1 MSRIKAYFVF
11 LYHCFLAILNIY
23 LFDCIFS
30 LGFVDSYLAIAPFI
44 IPAAISL
51 FKLGS
56 NYFQKQKA
64 QGAFDDATAEAV
76 RLGQDIE
83 KRKFINRYEALQA
96 PTTGTKLQMEQ
107 IQRSAQSTTDSLQE
121 GGQRASIGGA
131 GRVQQGVTDA
141 AAKVAARYDD
151 IQLKLDD
158 KFLSEEQRIGI
169 MNEKKDLQLQ
179 YQRLAGAQGAATAAG
194 NQIAE
199 NNANMIGAVG
209 GLVSAGIQGAAL
221 YSDTKKLAGA
231 AGLSVK
237 DYKNQLLLNP
247 PPKST
252 TKTTT
257 KADGSS
263 ETETIERAPTLRE
276 RAEIE
281 SSKLAKQAIN
291 RLSAAP
297 EMTIPPDDDL
307 VFDFE
312 SDADYNEFTGTGEAK
327 LSPRT
332 LKKLKRMIKRGEI

>member
-1 MSRIKAYFVF
+1 MSRIKTYFVF

-23 LFDCIFS
+23 LFDCILSF
-30 LGFVDSYLAIAPFI
+30 GFGDSYLAIAPFV

-51 FKLGS
+51 FKLGA

-64 QGAFDDATAEAV
+64 QGALADATAEAV

-96 PTTGTKLQMEQ
+96 PLTGTKLQMEQ
-107 IQRSAQSTTDSLQE
+107 VQRSAQSTTESLQE

-141 AAKVAARYDD
+141 SAKVAARLDD

-158 KFLSEEQRIGI
+158 KFMSEEQRIGI

-199 NNANMIGAVG
+199 NNAAMIGAVG
-209 GLVSAGIQGAAL
+209 GLVSAGIQGAGL
-221 YSDTKKLAGA
+221 YSDTKKLADS

-237 DYKNQLLLNP
+237 DYKTQLLLDGAAGGG
-247 PPKST
+247 ST
-252 TKTTT
+252 TTTS
-257 KADGSS
+257 K
-263 ETETIERAPTLRE
+263 PLTLRE
-276 RAEIE
+276 RAEKE
-281 SSKLAKQAIN
+281 SRKLTNQAVN
-291 RLSAAP
+291 NLSRAP
-297 EMTIPPDDDL
+297 EMTADYDL
-307 VFDFE
+307 EFDFE
-312 SDADYNEFTGTGEAK
+312 EDADYNEFTGTGEAQ

-332 LKKLKRMIKRGEI
+332 LRKIKRMIERGEI

>member
-1 MSRIKAYFVF
+1 MSRIKTYFVF

-30 LGFVDSYLAIAPFI
+30 LGFGDSYLAIAPFV

-51 FKLGS
+51 FKLGA

-64 QGAFDDATAEAV
+64 QSAFSDATAEAV

-96 PTTGTKLQMEQ
+96 PLTGTKLQMEQ
-107 IQRSAQSTTDSLQE
+107 VQRSAQSTTESLQE

-141 AAKVAARYDD
+141 SAKVAARLDD
-151 IQLKLDD
+151 IQLKIDD
-158 KFLSEEQRIGI
+158 KFMSEEQRIGI

-199 NNANMIGAVG
+199 NNSAMIGAVG
-209 GLVSAGIQGAAL
+209 GLISAGIQGAGL
-221 YSDTKKLAGA
+221 YSDTKKLADS

-237 DYKNQLLLNP
+237 DYKTQLLLDG
-247 PPKST
+247 
-252 TKTTT
+252 
-257 KADGSS
+257 ADGGGTSS
-263 ETETIERAPTLRE
+263 ITKNAPTLRE
-276 RAEIE
+276 NAEKE
-281 SSKLAKQAIN
+281 SRKLTNQAMN
-291 RLSAAP
+291 NLSRAP
-297 EMTIPPDDDL
+297 EMTADNDL
-307 VFDFE
+307 EFDFE
-312 SDADYNEFTGTGEAK
+312 EDADYNEFTGTGEAQ

-332 LKKLKRMIKRGEI
+332 LRKIKRMIERGEI

>member
-1 MSRIKAYFVF
+1 MSRIKTYFVF

-30 LGFVDSYLAIAPFI
+30 FGFGDSYLALIPPFV

-51 FKLGS
+51 FKLGA

-64 QGAFDDATAEAV
+64 QGALADATAEAV

-96 PTTGTKLQMEQ
+96 PLTGTKLQMEQ
-107 IQRSAQSTTDSLQE
+107 VQRSAQSTTESLQE

-141 AAKVAARYDD
+141 SAKVAARLDD

-158 KFLSEEQRIGI
+158 KFMSEEQRIGI

-199 NNANMIGAVG
+199 NNAAMIGAVG
-209 GLVSAGIQGAAL
+209 GLVSAGIQGAGL
-221 YSDTKKLAGA
+221 YSDTKKLADS

-237 DYKNQLLLNP
+237 DYKTQLLLDGAAGGG
-247 PPKST
+247 ST
-252 TKTTT
+252 TTTS
-257 KADGSS
+257 K
-263 ETETIERAPTLRE
+263 PLTLRE
-276 RAEIE
+276 RAEKE
-281 SSKLAKQAIN
+281 SRKLTNQAVN
-291 RLSAAP
+291 NLSRAP
-297 EMTIPPDDDL
+297 EMTADYDL
-307 VFDFE
+307 EFDFE
-312 SDADYNEFTGTGEAK
+312 EDADYNEFTGTGEAQ

-332 LKKLKRMIKRGEI
+332 LRKIKRMIERGEI

>member
-30 LGFVDSYLAIAPFI
+30 LGFVDSYLAGIPFL

-51 FKLGS
+51 FKLGA
-56 NYFQKQKA
+56 NYFQGLEAK
-64 QGAFDDATAEAV
+64 GALRDATAEAV

-199 NNANMIGAVG
+199 NNAAMIGAVG

-247 PPKST
+247 TPVE
-252 TKTTT
+252 TKNSDGTTT
-257 KADGSS
+257 K
-263 ETETIERAPTLRE
+263 RAPTLRE

-281 SSKLAKQAIN
+281 SSKLTKQAFN

-297 EMTIPPDDDL
+297 EMTSDYDL
-307 VFDFE
+307 EFDLE
-312 SDADYNEFTGTGEAK
+312 EDADYNEFTGTGEAQ

-332 LKKLKRMIKRGEI
+332 LRKIKRMIERGEI

>member
-30 LGFVDSYLAIAPFI
+30 LGFGDSYLAIAPFV

-51 FKLGS
+51 FKLGA
-56 NYFQKQKA
+56 NYFQKQEA
-64 QGAFDDATAEAV
+64 QSAFNDATAEAV

-96 PTTGTKLQMEQ
+96 PLTGTKLQMEQ
-107 IQRSAQSTTDSLQE
+107 VQRSAQSTTESLQE

-141 AAKVAARYDD
+141 TAKIAARLDD

-199 NNANMIGAVG
+199 NNAAMIGAVG
-209 GLVSAGIQGAAL
+209 GLVSAGIQGAGL
-221 YSDTKKLAGA
+221 YSDTKKLADA

-237 DYKNQLLLNP
+237 DYKKQLLLDGA
-247 PPKST
+247 SGGT
-252 TKTTT
+252 SSITKN
-257 KADGSS
+257 ADGSTTTTS
-263 ETETIERAPTLRE
+263 KPLTLRE
-276 RAEIE
+276 RAEKE
-281 SSKLAKQAIN
+281 SRKLTNQAVN
-291 RLSAAP
+291 NLSRAP
-297 EMTIPPDDDL
+297 EMTADYDL
-307 VFDFE
+307 EFDFE
-312 SDADYNEFTGTGEAK
+312 EDADYNEFTGTGEAQ

-332 LKKLKRMIKRGEI
+332 LRKIKRMIERGEI

>member
-1 MSRIKAYFVF
+1 MSRIKTYFVF

-30 LGFVDSYLAIAPFI
+30 LGFGDSYLAIAPFI

-51 FKLGS
+51 FKLGA

-64 QGAFDDATAEAV
+64 QSALEDANAEAV

-96 PTTGTKLQMEQ
+96 PLTGTKLQMEQ
-107 IQRSAQSTTDSLQE
+107 VQRSAQSTTESLQE

-141 AAKVAARYDD
+141 SAKVAARLDD

-158 KFLSEEQRIGI
+158 KFMSEEQRIGI

-199 NNANMIGAVG
+199 NNAAMIGAVG
-209 GLVSAGIQGAAL
+209 GLVSAGIQGAGL

-237 DYKNQLLLNP
+237 DYKTQLLLDGA
-247 PPKST
+247 SGGT
-252 TKTTT
+252 SSITKNADGTTT
-257 KADGSS
+257 TTSQS
-263 ETETIERAPTLRE
+263 PTLRE
-276 RAEIE
+276 RAEKE
-281 SSKLAKQAIN
+281 SAKLTKQAFN

-297 EMTIPPDDDL
+297 EMTADNDL
-307 VFDFE
+307 EFDFE
-312 SDADYNEFTGTGEAK
+312 EDADYNEFTGTGEAQ

-332 LKKLKRMIKRGEI
+332 LRKIKRMIERGEI

>member
-1 MSRIKAYFVF
+1 MSRIKTYFVF

-30 LGFVDSYLAIAPFI
+30 LGFVDSYLAIAPFV

-51 FKLGS
+51 FKLGA

-64 QGAFDDATAEAV
+64 QGAFNDATAEAV

-96 PTTGTKLQMEQ
+96 PLTGTKLQMEQ
-107 IQRSAQSTTDSLQE
+107 VQRSAQSTTESLQE

-141 AAKVAARYDD
+141 SAKVAARSDD

-158 KFLSEEQRIGI
+158 KFMSEEQRIGI

-199 NNANMIGAVG
+199 NNAAMIGAVG
-209 GLVSAGIQGAAL
+209 GLISAGIQGAGL
-221 YSDTKKLAGA
+221 YSDTKKLADS

-247 PPKST
+247 PPAET
-252 TKTTT
+252 TTTTT
-257 KADGSS
+257 KADGS
-263 ETETIERAPTLRE
+263 TETIKKV
-276 RAEIE
+276 
-281 SSKLAKQAIN
+281 SSKTDREKAQEQSDLLLKQQQ
-291 RLSAAP
+291 S
-297 EMTIPPDDDL
+297 TISNNTEPYGIDPGDPRYVPQYDPNNSL
-307 VFDFE
+307 FIPVEFRVFGVGGVPIDQ
-312 SDADYNEFTGTGEAK
+312 
-327 LSPRT
+327 RT
-332 LKKLKRMIKRGEI
+332 LPQYQ

>member
-30 LGFVDSYLAIAPFI
+30 LGFVDSYLAIAPFV
-44 IPAAISL
+44 IPAVMSL
-51 FKLGS
+51 FKLGA
-56 NYFQKQKA
+56 NYFQGVEAK
-64 QGAFDDATAEAV
+64 GALRDATAEAV

-194 NQIAE
+194 NQLAE
-199 NNANMIGAVG
+199 NNANMISAVG
-209 GLVSAGIQGAAL
+209 GLVSAGIQGAGL
-221 YSDTKKLAGA
+221 YNDTKKLAGA

-237 DYKNQLLLNP
+237 DYKTQLLLNP
-247 PPKST
+247 GETP
-252 TKTTT
+252 TK
-257 KADGSS
+257 K
-263 ETETIERAPTLRE
+263 APTLRE

-281 SSKLAKQAIN
+281 SAKLTKQAIS

-307 VFDFE
+307 EFDFE
-312 SDADYNEFTGTGEAK
+312 SDADYNEFTGTGEAQ

-332 LKKLKRMIKRGEI
+332 LRKIKKMIERGEI